1 VYEGLNLERTPR
13 SSVLDVT
20 MTPVAGALM
29 SVAQLAARVG
39 VRPDTI
45 RYYDRSGLL
54 PPALRTTGDHRRYDE
69 DSVDRLQFIQGAQR
83 LGLRLRDIAN
93 LLAVRDTGSCPCEPA
108 EGLLR
113 QRIDEIDAE
122 LARLT
127 ALRRDLVR
135 MADALPNSD
144 CPDPEPGKWCPP
156 GMRR

>member
-1 VYEGLNLERTPR
+1 
-13 SSVLDVT
+13 
-20 MTPVAGALM
+20 M

>member
-1 VYEGLNLERTPR
+1 
-13 SSVLDVT
+13 
-20 MTPVAGALM
+20 MTTVAGASM

-54 PPALRTTGDHRRYDE
+54 PPALRTTGDHRRYGE

-156 GMRR
+156 EMRR